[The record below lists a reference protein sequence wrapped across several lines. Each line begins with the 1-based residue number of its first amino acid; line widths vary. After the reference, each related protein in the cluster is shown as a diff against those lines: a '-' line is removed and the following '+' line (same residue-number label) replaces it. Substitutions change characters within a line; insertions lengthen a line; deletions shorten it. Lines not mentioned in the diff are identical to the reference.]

1 MRFRAEVRDNERCRF
16 FGPPAFCPG
25 HSVSPGYRHSI
36 AGMSSQPHSAST
48 SPDEHFHLEPAS
60 LTPALLGESP
70 FWHPL
75 EQCLYYVDIP
85 GRALCRLRND
95 AAEPMRWP
103 LNDEP
108 GCVVPL
114 AGGGLL
120 IPQRNGLWRFN
131 PATGEYVKLL
141 DPPYDASKRRFNDG
155 KADAR
160 GRLWVGTIDDARQP
174 ESALYCL
181 RDGRF
186 VQMKDGITTSNGLA
200 WSPDG
205 RTMYWADTKAHE
217 VYRMRFD
224 VDSGA
229 LGEHELFARFQP
241 RGADEPLE
249 SYGGRPDGA
258 AVDVEGC
265 YWVAM
270 MEGQQLLRLSAAGEV
285 LMRIPL
291 PVRCATMLTFG
302 GADLR
307 TIFVTTARE
316 KRSEAELAAQPWA
329 GCVLKMRVPVAGLPV
344 QFAQEPI
351 LGLPAAP

>member
-1 MRFRAEVRDNERCRF
+1 MT
-16 FGPPAFCPG
+16 
-25 HSVSPGYRHSI
+25 
-36 AGMSSQPHSAST
+36 SQPHADPTTST
-48 SPDEHFHLEPAS
+48 DEFFRLEPAS

-85 GRALCRLRND
+85 GKALFRLD
-95 AAEPMRWP
+95 SGAATPTRWS

-120 IPQRNGLWRFN
+120 IPQRNGLWRFD

-155 KADAR
+155 KADAQ

-181 RDGRF
+181 RDGVF
-186 VQMKDGITTSNGLA
+186 VSMKSGITTSNGLG

-205 RTMYWADTKAHE
+205 RSMYWADTKAHE
-217 VYRMRFD
+217 IYRMAFD
-224 VDSGA
+224 VGSGT
-229 LGEHELFARFQP
+229 LGEREVFARFAP
-241 RGADEPLE
+241 RGVDQPLE

-258 AVDVEGC
+258 AVDVEGG

-270 MEGQQLLRLSAAGEV
+270 MEGQQLLRLSPSGEV
-285 LMRIPL
+285 LTRVEL
-291 PVRCATMLTFG
+291 PVRCATMPTFG

-344 QFAQEPI
+344 QFARWPS
-351 LGLPAAP
+351 

>member
-1 MRFRAEVRDNERCRF
+1 MT
-16 FGPPAFCPG
+16 
-25 HSVSPGYRHSI
+25 
-36 AGMSSQPHSAST
+36 SQPHADPTTST
-48 SPDEHFHLEPAS
+48 DEFFRLEPAS

-85 GRALCRLRND
+85 GKALFRLD
-95 AAEPMRWP
+95 SGAATPTRWA

-114 AGGGLL
+114 VGGGLL
-120 IPQRNGLWRFN
+120 IPQRNGLWRFD

-155 KADAR
+155 KADAQ

-181 RDGRF
+181 REGVF
-186 VQMKDGITTSNGLA
+186 IPMKDGITTSNGLG

-205 RTMYWADTKAHE
+205 RSMYWADTKAHE
-217 VYRMRFD
+217 IYRLAFD
-224 VDSGA
+224 ADSGA
-229 LGEHELFARFQP
+229 LGEREVFARFAP
-241 RGADEPLE
+241 RGADQPLE
-249 SYGGRPDGA
+249 TYGGRPDGA
-258 AVDVEGC
+258 AVDVEGG

-270 MEGQQLLRLSAAGEV
+270 MEGQQLLRLSPSGEV
-285 LMRIPL
+285 LTRVEL
-291 PVRCATMLTFG
+291 PVRCATMPTFG

-344 QFAQEPI
+344 QFARWP
-351 LGLPAAP
+351 G

>member
-1 MRFRAEVRDNERCRF
+1 MT
-16 FGPPAFCPG
+16 
-25 HSVSPGYRHSI
+25 
-36 AGMSSQPHSAST
+36 SQPHADPTTST
-48 SPDEHFHLEPAS
+48 DEFFRLEPAS

-85 GRALCRLRND
+85 GKALFRLD
-95 AAEPMRWP
+95 SGAATPTRWA

-114 AGGGLL
+114 VGGGLL
-120 IPQRNGLWRFN
+120 IPQRNGLWRFD
-131 PATGEYVKLL
+131 PATGEYLKLL

-155 KADAR
+155 KADAH

-181 RDGRF
+181 REGVF
-186 VQMKDGITTSNGLA
+186 VPMKDGITTSNGLG

-205 RTMYWADTKAHE
+205 RSMYWADTKAHE
-217 VYRMRFD
+217 IYRLAFD
-224 VDSGA
+224 AASGA
-229 LGEHELFARFQP
+229 LGERELFARFAP
-241 RGADEPLE
+241 RGADQPLE
-249 SYGGRPDGA
+249 TYGGRPDGA
-258 AVDVEGC
+258 AVDVEGG

-270 MEGQQLLRLSAAGEV
+270 MEGQQLLRLSPSGEV
-285 LMRIPL
+285 LTRVEL
-291 PVRCATMLTFG
+291 PVRCATMPTFG

-344 QFAQEPI
+344 QFARWP
-351 LGLPAAP
+351 G

>member
-1 MRFRAEVRDNERCRF
+1 MT
-16 FGPPAFCPG
+16 
-25 HSVSPGYRHSI
+25 
-36 AGMSSQPHSAST
+36 SQPHADPTTST
-48 SPDEHFHLEPAS
+48 DEFFRLEPAS

-85 GRALCRLRND
+85 GKALFRLD
-95 AAEPMRWP
+95 SGAATPTRWA

-114 AGGGLL
+114 VGGGLL
-120 IPQRNGLWRFN
+120 IPQRNGLWRFD
-131 PATGEYVKLL
+131 PATGEYLKLL

-155 KADAR
+155 KADAQ

-181 RDGRF
+181 REGVF
-186 VQMKDGITTSNGLA
+186 VPMKDGITTSNGLG

-205 RTMYWADTKAHE
+205 RSMYWADTKAHE
-217 VYRMRFD
+217 IYRMAFD
-224 VDSGA
+224 AASGTP
-229 LGEHELFARFQP
+229 GEREVFARFAP
-241 RGADEPLE
+241 RGADQPLE
-249 SYGGRPDGA
+249 TYGGRPDGA
-258 AVDVEGC
+258 AVDVEGG

-270 MEGQQLLRLSAAGEV
+270 MEGQQLLRLSPSGELLTRV
-285 LMRIPL
+285 EL
-291 PVRCATMLTFG
+291 PVRCATMPTFG

-344 QFAQEPI
+344 QFARWP
-351 LGLPAAP
+351 G

>member
-1 MRFRAEVRDNERCRF
+1 MTSHAASLATTSSDEDFRL
-16 FGPPAFCPG
+16 
-25 HSVSPGYRHSI
+25 
-36 AGMSSQPHSAST
+36 T
-48 SPDEHFHLEPAS
+48 PAS
-60 LTPALLGESP
+60 MTPALLGESP

-85 GRALCRLRND
+85 GKALFRLHS
-95 AAEPMRWP
+95 ATEAPTRWA

-114 AGGGLL
+114 VEGGLL
-120 IPQRNGLWRFN
+120 IPQRNGLWRFD
-131 PATGEYVKLL
+131 PKTGEYVKLL
-141 DPPYDASKRRFNDG
+141 DPPYDSAKRRFNDG
-155 KADAR
+155 KADAK

-181 RDGRF
+181 RDGAF
-186 VQMKDGITTSNGLA
+186 VQMKDGITTSNGLG

-217 VYRMRFD
+217 IYRLGFD
-224 VDSGA
+224 ADSGA
-229 LGEHELFARFQP
+229 LGEREPFARFEP
-241 RGADEPLE
+241 RGPEQPLE
-249 SYGGRPDGA
+249 TYGGRPDGA
-258 AVDVEGC
+258 AVDVEGG

-270 MEGQQLLRLSAAGEV
+270 MEGQQLLRLSPADEV
-285 LMRIPL
+285 LTRVEL
-291 PVRCATMLTFG
+291 PVRCATMPTFG

-316 KRSEAELAAQPWA
+316 KRSEAELAAEPWA

-344 QFAQEPI
+344 QFARRP
-351 LGLPAAP
+351 G

>member
-1 MRFRAEVRDNERCRF
+1 MT
-16 FGPPAFCPG
+16 
-25 HSVSPGYRHSI
+25 
-36 AGMSSQPHSAST
+36 SQPHADPTTST
-48 SPDEHFHLEPAS
+48 DEFFRLEPAS

-75 EQCLYYVDIP
+75 EQCFYYVDIP
-85 GRALCRLRND
+85 GKALFRLD
-95 AAEPMRWP
+95 SGAATPTRWA

-114 AGGGLL
+114 VGGGLL
-120 IPQRNGLWRFN
+120 IPQRNGLWRFD

-155 KADAR
+155 KADAQ

-181 RDGRF
+181 REGVF
-186 VQMKDGITTSNGLA
+186 IPMKDGITTSNGLG

-205 RTMYWADTKAHE
+205 RSMYWADTKAHE
-217 VYRMRFD
+217 IYRLAFD
-224 VDSGA
+224 ADSGA
-229 LGEHELFARFQP
+229 LGEREVFARFAP
-241 RGADEPLE
+241 RGADQPLE
-249 SYGGRPDGA
+249 TYGGRPDGA
-258 AVDVEGC
+258 AVDVEGG

-270 MEGQQLLRLSAAGEV
+270 MEGQQLLRLSPSGEV
-285 LMRIPL
+285 LTRVEL
-291 PVRCATMLTFG
+291 PVRCATMPTFG

-344 QFAQEPI
+344 QFARWP
-351 LGLPAAP
+351 G

>member
-1 MRFRAEVRDNERCRF
+1 MT
-16 FGPPAFCPG
+16 
-25 HSVSPGYRHSI
+25 
-36 AGMSSQPHSAST
+36 SQPHADPTTST
-48 SPDEHFHLEPAS
+48 DEFFRLEPAS

-85 GRALCRLRND
+85 GKALFRLD
-95 AAEPMRWP
+95 SGAATPTRWA

-114 AGGGLL
+114 VGGGLL
-120 IPQRNGLWRFN
+120 IPQRNGLWRFD
-131 PATGEYVKLL
+131 PATGEYLKLL

-155 KADAR
+155 KADAQ

-174 ESALYCL
+174 ESTLYCL
-181 RDGRF
+181 REGVF
-186 VQMKDGITTSNGLA
+186 VPMKDGITTSNGLG

-205 RTMYWADTKAHE
+205 RSMYWADTKAHE
-217 VYRMRFD
+217 IYRLAFD
-224 VDSGA
+224 AASGE
-229 LGEHELFARFQP
+229 LGEREVFARFAP
-241 RGADEPLE
+241 RGADQPLE
-249 SYGGRPDGA
+249 TYGGRPDGA
-258 AVDVEGC
+258 AVDVEGG

-270 MEGQQLLRLSAAGEV
+270 MEGQQLLRLSPSGEV
-285 LMRIPL
+285 LTRVEL
-291 PVRCATMLTFG
+291 PVRCATMPTFG

-344 QFAQEPI
+344 QFARWP
-351 LGLPAAP
+351 G

>member
-1 MRFRAEVRDNERCRF
+1 MT
-16 FGPPAFCPG
+16 
-25 HSVSPGYRHSI
+25 
-36 AGMSSQPHSAST
+36 SQPHADPTTST
-48 SPDEHFHLEPAS
+48 DEFFRLEPAS

-85 GRALCRLRND
+85 GKALFRLD
-95 AAEPMRWP
+95 SGAATPTRWA

-114 AGGGLL
+114 VGGGLL
-120 IPQRNGLWRFN
+120 IPQRNGLWRFD
-131 PATGEYVKLL
+131 PATGEYLKLL

-155 KADAR
+155 KADAQ

-181 RDGRF
+181 REGVF
-186 VQMKDGITTSNGLA
+186 VPMKDGITTSNGLG

-205 RTMYWADTKAHE
+205 RSMYWADTKAHE
-217 VYRMRFD
+217 IYCMAFD
-224 VDSGA
+224 AASGT
-229 LGEHELFARFQP
+229 LGEREVFARFAP
-241 RGADEPLE
+241 RGADQPLE
-249 SYGGRPDGA
+249 TYGGRPDGA
-258 AVDVEGC
+258 AVDVEGG

-270 MEGQQLLRLSAAGEV
+270 MEGQQLLRLSPSGELLTRV
-285 LMRIPL
+285 EL
-291 PVRCATMLTFG
+291 PVRCATMPTFG

-344 QFAQEPI
+344 QFARWP
-351 LGLPAAP
+351 G

>member
-1 MRFRAEVRDNERCRF
+1 MT
-16 FGPPAFCPG
+16 
-25 HSVSPGYRHSI
+25 
-36 AGMSSQPHSAST
+36 SQPHADPTTST
-48 SPDEHFHLEPAS
+48 DEFFRLEPAS

-85 GRALCRLRND
+85 GKALFRLD
-95 AAEPMRWP
+95 SGAATPTRWA

-120 IPQRNGLWRFN
+120 IPQRNGLWRFD
-131 PATGEYVKLL
+131 PATGEYLKLL

-155 KADAR
+155 KADAH

-181 RDGRF
+181 REGVF
-186 VQMKDGITTSNGLA
+186 VPMKDGITTSNGLG

-205 RTMYWADTKAHE
+205 RSMYWADTKAHE
-217 VYRMRFD
+217 IYRMAFD
-224 VDSGA
+224 AASGT
-229 LGEHELFARFQP
+229 LGEREVFARFAP
-241 RGADEPLE
+241 RGADQPLE
-249 SYGGRPDGA
+249 TYGGRPDGA
-258 AVDVEGC
+258 AVDVEGG

-270 MEGQQLLRLSAAGEV
+270 MEGQQLLRLSPSGELLTRV
-285 LMRIPL
+285 EL
-291 PVRCATMLTFG
+291 PVRCATMPTFG

-344 QFAQEPI
+344 QFARWP
-351 LGLPAAP
+351 G

>member
-1 MRFRAEVRDNERCRF
+1 MT
-16 FGPPAFCPG
+16 
-25 HSVSPGYRHSI
+25 
-36 AGMSSQPHSAST
+36 SQPHADPTTST
-48 SPDEHFHLEPAS
+48 DEFFRLEPAS

-85 GRALCRLRND
+85 GKALFRLD
-95 AAEPMRWP
+95 SGAATPTRWA

-114 AGGGLL
+114 VGGGLL
-120 IPQRNGLWRFN
+120 IPQRNGLWRFD

-155 KADAR
+155 KADAQ

-181 RDGRF
+181 REGVF
-186 VQMKDGITTSNGLA
+186 IPMKDGITTSNGLG

-205 RTMYWADTKAHE
+205 RSMYWADTKAHE
-217 VYRMRFD
+217 IYRLAFD
-224 VDSGA
+224 ADSGA
-229 LGEHELFARFQP
+229 LGEREVFARFAP
-241 RGADEPLE
+241 RGADQPLE
-249 SYGGRPDGA
+249 TYGGRPDGA
-258 AVDVEGC
+258 AVDVEGG

-270 MEGQQLLRLSAAGEV
+270 MEGQQLLRLSPSGEV
-285 LMRIPL
+285 LTRIEL
-291 PVRCATMLTFG
+291 PVRCATMPTFG

-344 QFAQEPI
+344 QFARWP
-351 LGLPAAP
+351 G

>member
-1 MRFRAEVRDNERCRF
+1 MT
-16 FGPPAFCPG
+16 
-25 HSVSPGYRHSI
+25 
-36 AGMSSQPHSAST
+36 SQPHADPTTST
-48 SPDEHFHLEPAS
+48 DEFFRLEPAS

-85 GRALCRLRND
+85 GKALFRLD
-95 AAEPMRWP
+95 SGAATPTRWA

-114 AGGGLL
+114 VGGGLL
-120 IPQRNGLWRFN
+120 IPQRNGLWRFD
-131 PATGEYVKLL
+131 PATGEYLKLL

-155 KADAR
+155 KADAQ

-181 RDGRF
+181 REGVF
-186 VQMKDGITTSNGLA
+186 VPMKDGITTSNGLG

-205 RTMYWADTKAHE
+205 RSMYWADTKAHE
-217 VYRMRFD
+217 IYRLAFD
-224 VDSGA
+224 AASGE
-229 LGEHELFARFQP
+229 LGEREVFARFAP
-241 RGADEPLE
+241 RGADQPLE
-249 SYGGRPDGA
+249 TYGGRPDGA
-258 AVDVEGC
+258 AVDVEGG

-270 MEGQQLLRLSAAGEV
+270 MEGQQLLRLSPSGEV
-285 LMRIPL
+285 LTRVEL
-291 PVRCATMLTFG
+291 PVRCATMPTFG

-344 QFAQEPI
+344 QFARWP
-351 LGLPAAP
+351 G